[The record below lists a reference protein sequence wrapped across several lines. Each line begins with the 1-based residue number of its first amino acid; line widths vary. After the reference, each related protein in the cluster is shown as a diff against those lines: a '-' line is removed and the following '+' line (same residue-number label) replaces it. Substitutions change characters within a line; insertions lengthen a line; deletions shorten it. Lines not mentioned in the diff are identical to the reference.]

1 MITDTM
7 ASIYSRQNLNNGN
20 GNENDEF
27 LVDDGQ
33 VPFWWT
39 RTGQIIR
46 WSIFFGIFF
55 LFMAYMAIGYWHAK
69 RRINKGLR
77 PLAYHR
83 WLLNREQRARYDP
96 NYQNPSVYYNTYPG
110 GQQYG
115 LQNMPPPMY
124 DPNAPMPPTYQPPA
138 GATKVDPSQ
147 WRSEPT
153 RRPAESGEAA
163 PSYDAPQGPPP
174 AVQANHTGASTVSNN
189 PYRL

>member
-1 MITDTM
+1 MPL
-7 ASIYSRQNLNNGN
+7 Q
-20 GNENDEF
+20 
-27 LVDDGQ
+27 
-33 VPFWWT
+33 
-39 RTGQIIR
+39 TGQIVR

-55 LFMAYMAIGYWHAK
+55 LFVAYMAIGYWHAK

-83 WLLNREQRARYDP
+83 VRHAYPLAQYRLVTIANDAQWLLNRQQRARYDP
-96 NYQNPSVYYNTYPG
+96 NYQNPSVYYNTYPQ

-163 PSYDAPQGPPP
+163 PSYDAPPGPPP